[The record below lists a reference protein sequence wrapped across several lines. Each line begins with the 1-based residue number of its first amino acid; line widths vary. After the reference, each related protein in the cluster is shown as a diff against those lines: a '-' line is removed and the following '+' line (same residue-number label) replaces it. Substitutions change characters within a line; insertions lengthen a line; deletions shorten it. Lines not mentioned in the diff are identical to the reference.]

1 MAEGKFNEIHGWAAM
16 EPGMKVEPWSY
27 TPRPLGDRDIEIKIE
42 YSGICGSDIHINKND
57 WGNSEYPQISGH
69 EIVGKVVAKGPRVKH
84 FELGDTVGVGG
95 MCYACRQD
103 DCRPCKRGLE
113 QHCPKCAYIIGGR
126 YPDGVRTHGGFAEAV
141 RVNEYYASKI
151 PAAIDPAYAPP
162 LMCAGL
168 TVFAPMVNK
177 GVKRGDR
184 VGIVGIGGLGHL
196 AIQFAAALGAEVVA
210 ISHSPSKREQCM
222 ELGVTQFV
230 DTSNREEAEA
240 LRKSLDFLFVCST
253 AGAEKYNEFI
263 TWMACESQ
271 IVILGLPSEPLKVY
285 PGELVFSGTSI
296 SGSQIGGLSMTRKTL
311 EFAAKHNIRPM
322 IERFP
327 IAKINEAM
335 EHVES
340 GKVRYRA
347 VLEL

>member
-1 MAEGKFNEIHGWAAM
+1 MAAGTFSEIRGWAAM
-16 EPGMKVEPWSY
+16 KPGMQAEPWSY
-27 TPRPLGDRDIEIKIE
+27 TPRPLGSRDVEIKIE
-42 YSGICGSDIHINKND
+42 FSGICGSDIHLIRND
-57 WGNSEYPQISGH
+57 WGFSQYPQIAGH
-69 EIVGKVVAKGPRVKH
+69 EIVGKVVAKGPGVKH
-84 FELGDTVGVGG
+84 FELGDTVGVGAIG
-95 MCYACRQD
+95 
-103 DCRPCKRGLE
+103 
-113 QHCPKCAYIIGGR
+113 AYTILGK
-126 YPDGVRTHGGFAEAV
+126 YPDGVSSQGGFAEAV
-141 RVNEYYASKI
+141 RVHEHFASKI
-151 PAAIDPAYAPP
+151 PAAIDPAHAPP
-162 LMCAGL
+162 LMCAGV
-168 TVFAPMVNK
+168 TVFAPMVKN

-184 VGIVGIGGLGHL
+184 VGVVGIGGLGHL